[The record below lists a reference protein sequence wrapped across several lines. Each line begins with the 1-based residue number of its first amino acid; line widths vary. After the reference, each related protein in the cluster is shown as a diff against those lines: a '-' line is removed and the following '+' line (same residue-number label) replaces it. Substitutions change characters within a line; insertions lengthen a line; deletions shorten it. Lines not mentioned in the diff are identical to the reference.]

1 MEIGSCEGLRS
12 WDGGRVEEGGLYCL
26 VFKSSFCHLA
36 LGVDGWRLLSWMEEG
51 GGGDGN
57 QGQGRNP
64 AQPGSTYCIRHRF
77 FLVSK
82 DNTDVKS
89 KDISF

>member
-1 MEIGSCEGLRS
+1 MVRVSAVRA
-12 WDGGRVEEGGLYCL
+12 GGRVEEGGLYCL
-26 VFKSSFCHLA
+26 VFKSSFCHSA
-36 LGVDGWRLLSWMEEG
+36 LGVDGWGAPQLDGGQRGRRWKSGEG
-51 GGGDGN
+51 G
-57 QGQGRNP
+57 QNP

>member
-1 MEIGSCEGLRS
+1 M
-12 WDGGRVEEGGLYCL
+12 EEGGLYCL
-26 VFKSSFCHLA
+26 VFKSWFCHSA
-36 LGVDGWRLLSWMEEG
+36 LGVDGWGLLSRIGGG
-51 GGGDGN
+51 GGGDGK
-57 QGQGRNP
+57 QGK
-64 AQPGSTYCIRHRF
+64 AGSTYCIRHRF